1 MEQLDRI
8 VAFLGQWLDAN
19 VLNWL
24 MAVQWGVVAGCLVL
38 AALLW
43 RTVGGRA
50 VRLVEANVPGA
61 LVRSMLTALLGVG
74 ASVLFLVLLRACAAV
89 FTAAGFSPWLL
100 HAASDLAVAWIA
112 IRLLTGMM
120 VSRSLARAVAV
131 TVWTVAAM
139 SVFGLLSPITDFL
152 QSLSFSVGDSTFTAL
167 GAIKGF
173 LLAGI
178 CLQVAS
184 VAARFAE
191 GRIHTVADLSPS
203 LQTLLVK
210 TVKVALFTT
219 AILFALS
226 SVGIDLTNLAIFSS
240 ALGVGIGFG
249 LRTIISNYVAGVLLL
264 LDNSIKPGDTVE
276 VGGVFGVVRGM
287 HSRYT
292 TVLTRDGKEFLVPNE
307 QLISGEVVNWTHS
320 DTNVRL
326 KIPVGVAYGSDVE
339 KALALLDEAA
349 HAVPRVLRDPAPAAR
364 LMGFGDSSVDLELR
378 VWIADAEK
386 GVANVRSDVLL
397 AVWKLFHEHGVEFPF
412 PQRDVLLKPGS
423 NLSVTMSRPGKTGNT
438 DKEDGGT

>member
-1 MEQLDRI
+1 MEHLDRI
-8 VAFLGQWLDAN
+8 LAFLGQWLDAN

-24 MAVQWGVVAGCLVL
+24 MAVQWGLVAGSLVL

-43 RTVGGRA
+43 RRVGRTASGW
-50 VRLVEANVPGA
+50 VEANVPGA
-61 LVRSMLTALLGVG
+61 LGRSLLAALIGVG
-74 ASVLFLVLLRACAAV
+74 ASFLFLMLLRIWVAA
-89 FTAAGFSPWLL
+89 FGAAGLSPWLL

-112 IRLLTGMM
+112 IKLLTGMM
-120 VSRSLARAVAV
+120 ASRSLARAVAV
-131 TVWTVAAM
+131 AVWAVAAM

-152 QSLSFSVGDSTFTAL
+152 QSLSFSVGESTFTAL
-167 GAIKGF
+167 GAVKGV
-173 LLAGI
+173 LLAGV
-178 CLQVAS
+178 CLQVAA
-184 VAARFAE
+184 VASRFAE
-191 GRIHTVADLSPS
+191 GRIHTLADLSPS

-226 SVGIDLTNLAIFSS
+226 SVGIDLTSLAIFSS

-326 KIPVGVAYGSDVE
+326 KIPVGVAYESDVE
-339 KALALLDEAA
+339 KAMTLLEEAA
-349 HAVPRVLRDPAPAAR
+349 RQVARVLRSPAPAAR

-386 GVANVRSDVLL
+386 GVGSVRSDVLR
-397 AVWKLFHEHGVEFPF
+397 AVWKLFHEHGVAFPF
-412 PQRDVLLKPGS
+412 PQRDVLLKQGS
-423 NLSVTMSRPGKTGNT
+423 RLAVTIDRPDRSGAG
-438 DKEDGGT
+438 DGDT

>member
-1 MEQLDRI
+1 MQQIDRI
-8 VAFLGQWLDAN
+8 IAFLGQWLEAN

-24 MAVQWGVVAGCLVL
+24 MAAQWGVVTGCLIL

-43 RTVGGRA
+43 RGVEGRA
-50 VRLVEANVPGA
+50 ARWVEANVPGA
-61 LVRSMLTALLGVG
+61 LVRSILTALLGVG
-74 ASVLFLVLLRACAAV
+74 ASVLFLVLLSVSAAA
-89 FTAAGFSPWLL
+89 FTTAGFSPWLL

-120 VSRSLARAVAV
+120 ASRSLARAVGV

-173 LLAGI
+173 LLAGV

-203 LQTLLVK
+203 LQTLLIK

-226 SVGIDLTNLAIFSS
+226 SVGIDLTSLAIFSS

-249 LRTIISNYVAGVLLL
+249 LKTIISNYVAGVLLL
-264 LDNSIKPGDTVE
+264 LDHSIKPGDTVE

-292 TVLTRDGKEFLVPNE
+292 TILTRDGKEFLVPNE
-307 QLISGEVVNWTHS
+307 QLISDAVVNWTHS
-320 DTNVRL
+320 DTNVRI
-326 KIPVGVAYGSDVE
+326 KIPVGVSYEADVE
-339 KALALLDEAA
+339 MALALLEQAA
-349 HAVPRVLRDPAPAAR
+349 QAVPRVLRDPAPAAR
-364 LMGFGDSSVDLELR
+364 LMGFGDSAVDLELR
-378 VWIADAEK
+378 IWIVDAEK
-386 GVANVRSDVLL
+386 GVANVRSDILL
-397 AVWKLFHEHGVEFPF
+397 TVWKLFHKHGVEFPF

-423 NLSVTMSRPGKTGNT
+423 NLSVTLDRPGKG
-438 DKEDGGT
+438 KGDG

>member
-1 MEQLDRI
+1 MEQLDRVI
-8 VAFLGQWLDAN
+8 AFLGQWLNAN

-24 MAVQWGVVAGCLVL
+24 MAVQWGLVAGSLVL

-43 RTVGGRA
+43 RRVGRKA
-50 VRLVEANVPGA
+50 SRWVEANVPGA
-61 LVRSMLTALLGVG
+61 LARSLLTALLGVG
-74 ASVLFLVLLRACAAV
+74 ASVFFLMLLRVWVAA
-89 FTAAGFSPWLL
+89 FAAAGLSPWLL

-112 IRLLTGMM
+112 IKLLTGMM
-120 VSRSLARAVAV
+120 ASRSLARAAALAV
-131 TVWTVAAM
+131 WAVAAM

-167 GAIKGF
+167 GAVKGL

-178 CLQVAS
+178 CLQAAA

-191 GRIHTVADLSPS
+191 GRIQTLADLSPS

-210 TVKVALFTT
+210 AVKVALFTT
-219 AILFALS
+219 AILFAMS
-226 SVGIDLTNLAIFSS
+226 SVGIDLTSLAIFSS

-249 LRTIISNYVAGVLLL
+249 LKTIISNYVAGVLLL

-276 VGGVFGVVRGM
+276 VGDVFGVVRGM

-292 TVLTRDGKEFLVPNE
+292 TILTRDGKEYLVPNE

-326 KIPVGVAYGSDVE
+326 KISVGVAYESDVE
-339 KALALLDEAA
+339 KALALLEESARE
-349 HAVPRVLRDPAPAAR
+349 VPRVLRDPAPAAR
-364 LMGFGDSSVDLELR
+364 LMGFGDSSVDLQLR

-386 GVANVRSDVLL
+386 GLANVRSDVLR
-397 AVWKLFHEHGVEFPF
+397 AVWKRFHEHGVAFPF

-423 NLSVTMSRPGKTGNT
+423 RLEVALDRPGRTGT
-438 DKEDGGT
+438 GGGDT